1 MISLLIYILVLC
13 IVLGLIWW
21 IISVIPLPA
30 PAKQIASVV
39 IVVIFVLAL
48 VFMLLPL
55 AGNPPHWPTR

>member
-13 IVLGLIWW
+13 IVLALIWW
-21 IISVIPLPA
+21 IVGMLPLPA
-30 PAKQIASVV
+30 PAKQIVTVV